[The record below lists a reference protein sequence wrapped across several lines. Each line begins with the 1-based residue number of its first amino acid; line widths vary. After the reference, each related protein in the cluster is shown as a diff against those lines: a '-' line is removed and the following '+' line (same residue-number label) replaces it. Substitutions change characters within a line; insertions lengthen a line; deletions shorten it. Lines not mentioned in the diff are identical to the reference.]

1 MILFPF
7 DIPVQPDAGPARRLV
22 IAELSKPEYRAAQ
35 PTLFDRLSSDFFT
48 WLMSI
53 RIQANGASQGP
64 ILLVVGIVIVVAI
77 IAAYLAFG
85 PPRLNRRSTIG
96 VLFGEDDQR
105 DATAMR
111 RAAEDAARAGDYT
124 LAIEECFRAIA
135 RGLAERTIV
144 TVTPGTTAVGFA
156 SRASTSF
163 PPFSD
168 RLSAAATSFD
178 GVRYLGVIGTEE
190 AYRELADLDG
200 DLASSRPR
208 LPELATSAP

>member
-124 LAIEECFRAIA
+124 LAIEERFRAIA

-156 SRASTSF
+156 SRASTFF

-200 DLASSRPR
+200 DLAGSRPR
-208 LPELATSAP
+208 LPEFATSAP

>member
-178 GVRYLGVIGTEE
+178 EVRYLGVIGTEE

-200 DLASSRPR
+200 DLAGSRPR
-208 LPELATSAP
+208 LPEFATSAP

>member
-124 LAIEECFRAIA
+124 LAIEERFRAIA

-200 DLASSRPR
+200 DLAGSRPR
-208 LPELATSAP
+208 LPEFATSAP

>member
-7 DIPVQPDAGPARRLV
+7 DVPVQPDAGPARQLLLT
-22 IAELSKPEYRAAQ
+22 ELSKPEYRAAQ
-35 PTLFDRLSSDFFT
+35 PTLFDRLSSDFFA

-53 RIQANGASQGP
+53 RIQANGALQGP
-64 ILLVVGIVIVVAI
+64 ILLVVGAVIVVAI
-77 IAAYLAFG
+77 VAAYLVFG
-85 PPRLNRRSTIG
+85 PPRLNRRSTVG

-124 LAIEECFRAIA
+124 LAIEERFRAIA

-156 SRASTSF
+156 VRASTSF
-163 PPFSD
+163 PPFTD
-168 RLSAAATSFD
+168 RLAAAAASFD
-178 GVRYLGVIGTEE
+178 GVRYLGVIGTEV
-190 AYRELADLDG
+190 AYGELTGLDG
-200 DLASSRPR
+200 DLAASRAR
-208 LPELATSAP
+208 LPESATSGL